1 MFNTTLKIEV
11 LLNTT
16 RARAVRSTGA
26 AISWTGVCQSLQN
39 NLTKISENLSAPPI
53 LAKEHGKHRARI
65 LRREASTLRARAS
78 ARARGCP
85 EQHADCIMPCGY
97 CGGPGKNCRTCDC
110 ADARMYQQLNK
121 KDGAKAWTRAM
132 LLEEC
137 RRLAIAAPVPERGD
151 STSSGNVPLTA
162 RPTGAG
168 ATPGAPATGAPTAS
182 PHLPTHS
189 DAPVPALAAALNVGD
204 RVIVRAP
211 LESSCKYEGRVAFV
225 YSLHRTKCRLLLDD
239 HPPRP
244 DDPIRGFITGMVS
257 QTVCV
262 TIKKA
267 VPQPEPGRWRLE
279 NAYLVARLSPV
290 TSEWQIGMRVKVS
303 RGKYAGQTG
312 SILSVHPQ
320 SVTLRMDATGQVTGN
335 LPKGELHAQVPN
347 PRTRAQ
353 IDAQIID
360 LVNADLTVQFASAAA

>member
-1 MFNTTLKIEV
+1 MVRFEDLSEV
-11 LLNTT
+11 SKVKDL
-16 RARAVRSTGA
+16 RDFV
-26 AISWTGVCQSLQN
+26 
-39 NLTKISENLSAPPI
+39 
-53 LAKEHGKHRARI
+53 KEHNLPVDKACLNADG
-65 LRREASTLRARAS
+65 RRPAAKKA
-78 ARARGCP
+78 
-85 EQHADCIMPCGY
+85 
-97 CGGPGKNCRTCDC
+97 
-110 ADARMYQQLNK
+110 MY
-121 KDGAKAWTRAM
+121 T
-132 LLEEC
+132 
-137 RRLAIAAPVPERGD
+137 AIAEAWQASRQ
-151 STSSGNVPLTA
+151 LTA
-162 RPTGAG
+162 RTTGAG

-225 YSLHRTKCRLLLDD
+225 YSLHGTECRLLLDD

-244 DDPIRGFITGMVS
+244 DDPIRGVITGMVS

-290 TSEWQIGMRVKVS
+290 SSEWQIGMRVQVS
-303 RGKYAGQTG
+303 MGEYAGQTG

-320 SVTLRMDATGQVTGN
+320 SVTLRMDATGQVTGY
-335 LPKGELHAQVPN
+335 LRKGAVQAV
-347 PRTRAQ
+347 RAG
-353 IDAQIID
+353 
-360 LVNADLTVQFASAAA
+360 LTDQFAAAAA